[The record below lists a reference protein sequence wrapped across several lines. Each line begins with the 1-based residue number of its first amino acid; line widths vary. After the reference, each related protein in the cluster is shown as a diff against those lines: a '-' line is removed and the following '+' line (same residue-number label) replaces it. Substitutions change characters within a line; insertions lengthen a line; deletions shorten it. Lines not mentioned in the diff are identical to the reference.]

1 MNAMT
6 QGGDDYFAA
15 RLAAAVDAYLKA
27 GSVSVT
33 LQPPLTGT
41 GSGAIA

>member
-1 MNAMT
+1 MS

-15 RLAAAVDAYLKA
+15 QLAAAIDAYLQA

-41 GSGAIA
+41 GAGAIA